1 MPTPQAVGAGAGSGY
16 GNMPDNIQDMADSGR
31 KTSDNTQKIADS
43 VDTLDEDL
51 KYLRDIAER
60 EVINKY
66 TTAQVTVEM
75 GGVTNQIS
83 SETDIDGVVD
93 SLTLGIQRGME
104 NAAKEVHI

>member
-1 MPTPQAVGAGAGSGY
+1 
-16 GNMPDNIQDMADSGR
+16 MADSGR
-31 KTSDNTQKIADS
+31 KTADNTQKIADS

-104 NAAKEVHI
+104 NAKEVHI

>member
-1 MPTPQAVGAGAGSGY
+1 MT
-16 GNMPDNIQDMADSGR
+16 
-31 KTSDNTQKIADS
+31 
-43 VDTLDEDL
+43 EDL

-66 TTAQVTVEM
+66 TTAQVTIEM

-104 NAAKEVHI
+104 NAAKEAHLNVLLLYGANSASSASGQNDC